1 MSGYKTEQEEFWAGK
16 FGNEYTDRNT
26 GSHLLASNTALFSSI
41 INRTRQ
47 VKSIL
52 EFGANRGLN
61 LLALRNLL
69 PVVELSAVEIN
80 QKAVQELEAINN
92 LKIYRQSILDFSVDY
107 QRDLVLSKGLLIHIA
122 PEMLSTAYRVLYE
135 SSRRYICLVEYYNP
149 TPVELDYRENK
160 GKLFKRDFAGEM
172 LDKYPDLTL
181 LDYGFTYHRDNNFPQ
196 DDGTW
201 FILEKNKYKRGDS
214 SAK

>member
-1 MSGYKTEQEEFWAGK
+1 MSSYKTEQEEFWAGQ
-16 FGNEYTDRNT
+16 FGDDYTNRNQ
-26 GSHLLASNTALFSSI
+26 GSQLMTSNIALFVSI
-41 INRTRQ
+41 IARTRQ

-69 PVVELSAVEIN
+69 PAAELSAVEIN
-80 QKAVQELEAINN
+80 QKALKELESIKN
-92 LKIYRQSILDFSVDY
+92 LKIYQQSILDFSVDY
-107 QRDLVLSKGLLIHIA
+107 ERDLVLSKGLLIHIA

-149 TPVELDYRENK
+149 TPVELDYRDNK
-160 GKLFKRDFAGEM
+160 RKLFKRDFAGEM
-172 LDKYPDLTL
+172 MDKYPDLVL
-181 LDYGFTYHRDNNFPQ
+181 VDYGFAYHRDNNFPQ

-201 FILEKNKYKRGDS
+201 FILGKKID
-214 SAK
+214 